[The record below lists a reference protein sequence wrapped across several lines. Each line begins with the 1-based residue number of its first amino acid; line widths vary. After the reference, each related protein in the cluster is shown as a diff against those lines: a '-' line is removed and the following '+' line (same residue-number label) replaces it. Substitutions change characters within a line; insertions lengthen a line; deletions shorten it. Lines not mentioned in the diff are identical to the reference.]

1 MGGTGRG
8 EFPKPVKVSA
18 LLLMLAVIL
27 VLPGVVALSQRALS
41 SEPASAPGGEEGAAA
56 PAGTP
61 AYPVYL
67 TEFGGDVQVFRKVQ
81 GRWTA
86 AFPNLRLEPEDE
98 VRTGKG
104 AFAVIAFGE
113 RAEVRLEAQ
122 THVIIGPGG
131 GRTGAAAGLI
141 VKSSSPSPALS
152 VRIGTIWVQVN
163 KSLSRVFDF
172 SVETPTAI
180 AGVRGTVFL
189 VRVAPDGTTTVAV
202 YRGAVEVAAAE
213 GSVLVT
219 GGRGTVVAPG
229 SPPTLPGPVDRL
241 LDQNREA
248 ALRWLERRLDTLKR
262 QLEKLEELDDHGKD
276 GNEGKGSEEQ
286 ESRREQLEETVDE
299 LDDLLHSLTDGPALT
314 DGPGGNAPP
323 GEESQGDQPGPPPG
337 HGPDSNAGQGNEQP
351 GNGGDDHEGN
361 GTRGHPPGHGPGRP
375 PDGEPGNDPGNHPGN
390 GDDEGTAGAGDEESS
405 LRGLLAGLGSPL
417 P

>member
-1 MGGTGRG
+1 MGGTDRG
-8 EFPKPVKVSA
+8 EFLKPVKVSA

-27 VLPGVVALSQRALS
+27 VLPGVVVLSQRALS
-41 SEPASAPGGEEGAAA
+41 SEPASAPGGEEGAAG
-56 PAGTP
+56 PAGT
-61 AYPVYL
+61 PVYL

-81 GRWTA
+81 GRWVA

-104 AFAVIAFGE
+104 SFAVIAFGE

-131 GRTGAAAGLI
+131 GRTGATAGLI

-152 VRIGTIWVQVN
+152 IRIGTIWVQVN

-229 SPPTLPGPVDRL
+229 SPPALPGPLDRL

-248 ALRWLERRLDTLKR
+248 ALRWLERRLDALKR
-262 QLEKLEELDDHGKD
+262 QLEKLEELDDRGKD
-276 GNEGKGSEEQ
+276 GNEGKGSEKQ
-286 ESRREQLEETVDE
+286 EDRRKQLEETVDE
-299 LDDLLHSLTDGPALT
+299 LNDLLHSLTDGPT
-314 DGPGGNAPP
+314 DGPGDNAPSDE
-323 GEESQGDQPGPPPG
+323 GSQGDRPGPPPG
-337 HGPDSNAGQGNEQP
+337 HGPDSNAGQGNDQP

-361 GTRGHPPGHGPGRP
+361 GTRGHPPERGSGRP
-375 PDGEPGNDPGNHPGN
+375 PDAGPGNDPGDHN
-390 GDDEGTAGAGDEESS
+390 GDGEDEGTAVAGDEESS
-405 LRGLLAGLGSPL
+405 LQGLLAGFGLPL